1 MLYYIMKKK
10 IFVNLFCLTM
20 LCCTSCSNDLK
31 DTLSN
36 DTKNEDIEF
45 DNLCSSLDKLGNTN
59 NSKLYWTISEDALAE

>member
-1 MLYYIMKKK
+1 
-10 IFVNLFCLTM
+10 M

-45 DNLCSSLDKLGNTN
+45 DNLCSSLDKLGNTI